1 MLLSCRLR
9 PHSAHG
15 PQTMNGT
22 ATQAS
27 PSRRPTKRRGGGGSG
42 NIARGAQTSGRP
54 QGRRGG
60 SNLALSKPITQ
71 ADLSPYTSDGQL
83 NGDGSSYESADGS
96 SDEQESARQER
107 FGKIQAGNQYEQVF
121 YISLSKLIRLCSS
134 S

>member
-1 MLLSCRLR
+1 
-9 PHSAHG
+9 
-15 PQTMNGT
+15 MNGT
-22 ATQAS
+22 AAQAS
-27 PSRRPTKRRGGGGSG
+27 PSRRAAKRRGGGGSG
-42 NIARGAQTSGRP
+42 DIARGVQPSERP
-54 QGRRGG
+54 RGRRGG

-83 NGDGSSYESADGS
+83 NGEGSSYESATES

-121 YISLSKLIRLCSS
+121 YISLSKLMPLCSS